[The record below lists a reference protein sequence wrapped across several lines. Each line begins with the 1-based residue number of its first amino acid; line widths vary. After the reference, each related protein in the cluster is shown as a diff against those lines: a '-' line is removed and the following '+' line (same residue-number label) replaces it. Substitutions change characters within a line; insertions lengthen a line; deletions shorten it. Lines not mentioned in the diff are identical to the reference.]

1 MVTCTGADFYK
12 HCMRLLLVMGKNAL
26 SMLATMLKNSFRGWE
41 FALSRSII
49 VPFMTV
55 VVSTQINRKHY
66 FQGNLHFKKNT
77 KMGRQNIKLLIGE
90 WIKCMFRIWN
100 SPEHTTLAFGQ
111 NWTNIL
117 IKKYVLL
124 TKCRSTQVELCSQAL
139 FMQSS
144 MSCSHVSPAYPGLH
158 KQ

>member
-1 MVTCTGADFYK
+1 M
-12 HCMRLLLVMGKNAL
+12 
-26 SMLATMLKNSFRGWE
+26 
-41 FALSRSII
+41 
-49 VPFMTV
+49 PFMTA

-111 NWTNIL
+111 N
-117 IKKYVLL
+117 
-124 TKCRSTQVELCSQAL
+124 
-139 FMQSS
+139 
-144 MSCSHVSPAYPGLH
+144 
-158 KQ
+158 